1 MSKQRRTFSA
11 EFKREAAALVLDQ
24 GYSHIDAC
32 RSLGVV
38 DSALRRWVKQL
49 EAERQGVTPKSKA
62 LTPEQ
67 QKIQELEARIN
78 RLERE
83 KAIFKKGYRSL
94 DVGRTRSYA
103 LIDQLSEQESVEVV
117 CSAFDVARSCYYVH
131 RLRRRRVDARRVAL
145 RSQVNQLFSQ
155 SRGSAGSRSILGMLR
170 EEGVTI
176 GRFRVRRLMRE
187 LGLVSKQPGS
197 HAYKQ
202 ATVER
207 PDIPNRLNREFATEH
222 PNQVWCGDI
231 TYVWAQGRWHYLAA
245 VLDLHTRRVIG
256 WAFSA
261 KPDAELVIKA
271 LDMAYE
277 QRGKPQQVLFHS
289 DRSAKPD
296 AELVI
301 KALDMAYEQ
310 RGKPQQVLF
319 HSDQGSQYASRLF
332 RQRLWRYRMQQSMSR
347 RGNCWD
353 NSPMERLFRSLKSE
367 WVPSTGYLT
376 AQEAQRDISHYLMH
390 RYNWI
395 RPHQFNDGLP
405 PAVAEEKLNPL
416 SGMG

>member
-83 KAIFKKGYRSL
+83 NAIFKKGYSSL

-117 CSAFDVARSCYYVH
+117 CSAFEVARSCYYVH

-256 WAFSA
+256 WAFST
-261 KPDAELVIKA
+261 
-271 LDMAYE
+271 
-277 QRGKPQQVLFHS
+277 
-289 DRSAKPD
+289 KPD

-395 RPHQFNDGLP
+395 SPHQFNDGLP

>member
-1 MSKQRRTFSA
+1 M
-11 EFKREAAALVLDQ
+11 
-24 GYSHIDAC
+24 
-32 RSLGVV
+32 
-38 DSALRRWVKQL
+38 KQL

-83 KAIFKKGYRSL
+83 KAILKGYRSL

-261 KPDAELVIKA
+261 AGC
-271 LDMAYE
+271 
-277 QRGKPQQVLFHS
+277 RTG
-289 DRSAKPD
+289 
-296 AELVI
+296 
-301 KALDMAYEQ
+301 
-310 RGKPQQVLF
+310 
-319 HSDQGSQYASRLF
+319 DQGPGHGLRTARQATAGAVPF
-332 RQRLWRYRMQQSMSR
+332 RPGQPVRQPPVSATALALS
-347 RGNCWD
+347 D
-353 NSPMERLFRSLKSE
+353 AAEHESPRELL
-367 WVPSTGYLT
+367 G
-376 AQEAQRDISHYLMH
+376 
-390 RYNWI
+390 
-395 RPHQFNDGLP
+395 
-405 PAVAEEKLNPL
+405 
-416 SGMG
+416 

>member
-289 DRSAKPD
+289 D
-296 AELVI
+296 
-301 KALDMAYEQ
+301 
-310 RGKPQQVLF
+310 
-319 HSDQGSQYASRLF
+319 QGSRLF

>member
-83 KAIFKKGYRSL
+83 KAIFKKGYRSLDVGRTRSYALIDQLSEQESVEVVCSAFDVARSCYYVHRLRRRRVDARRVALRSQRSL

-289 DRSAKPD
+289 D
-296 AELVI
+296 
-301 KALDMAYEQ
+301 
-310 RGKPQQVLF
+310 
-319 HSDQGSQYASRLF
+319 QGSQYASRLF

-376 AQEAQRDISHYLMH
+376 AQEAQRDISHY
-390 RYNWI
+390 
-395 RPHQFNDGLP
+395 
-405 PAVAEEKLNPL
+405 
-416 SGMG
+416 

>member
-202 ATVER
+202 AMVER

-289 DRSAKPD
+289 D
-296 AELVI
+296 
-301 KALDMAYEQ
+301 
-310 RGKPQQVLF
+310 
-319 HSDQGSQYASRLF
+319 QGSQYASRLF

-353 NSPMERLFRSLKSE
+353 NSAMERLFRSLKSE

>member
-24 GYSHIDAC
+24 DYSHIDAC

-261 KPDAELVIKA
+261 KPDAELV
-271 LDMAYE
+271 
-277 QRGKPQQVLFHS
+277 V
-289 DRSAKPD
+289 
-296 AELVI
+296 

>member
-289 DRSAKPD
+289 D
-296 AELVI
+296 
-301 KALDMAYEQ
+301 
-310 RGKPQQVLF
+310 
-319 HSDQGSQYASRLF
+319 QGSQYASRLF

-347 RGNCWD
+347 RGHCWD
-353 NSPMERLFRSLKSE
+353 NSPMERLFRSLKSDR
-367 WVPSTGYLT
+367 VPSTDYLM
-376 AQEAQRDISHYLMH
+376 AREAQRDISHYLMH

>member
-131 RLRRRRVDARRVAL
+131 RLRRRHVDARRVAL

-245 VLDLHTRRVIG
+245 VLDLLIG

-277 QRGKPQQVLFHS
+277 QRGRPQQVLFHS
-289 DRSAKPD
+289 
-296 AELVI
+296 V
-301 KALDMAYEQ
+301 
-310 RGKPQQVLF
+310 
-319 HSDQGSQYASRLF
+319 QGSQYASRLF

>member
-245 VLDLHTRRVIG
+245 VLDLLIG

-277 QRGKPQQVLFHS
+277 QRG
-289 DRSAKPD
+289 R
-296 AELVI
+296 
-301 KALDMAYEQ
+301 
-310 RGKPQQVLF
+310 PQQVLF

-416 SGMG
+416 S

>member
-24 GYSHIDAC
+24 GYSYIDAC

-83 KAIFKKGYRSL
+83 KAILKKATALLMSDEL
-94 DVGRTRSYA
+94 RSYA

-261 KPDAELVIKA
+261 KPDAELV
-271 LDMAYE
+271 
-277 QRGKPQQVLFHS
+277 V
-289 DRSAKPD
+289 
-296 AELVI
+296 

>member
-24 GYSHIDAC
+24 GYSHIEAC

-83 KAIFKKGYRSL
+83 KAILKKGYRSL

-131 RLRRRRVDARRVAL
+131 RLRRRRVDARRIVL
-145 RSQVNQLFSQ
+145 SSQVNQLFSQ
-155 SRGSAGSRSILGMLR
+155 RRGSAGSRSILGMLR

-176 GRFRVRRLMRE
+176 GHYRVRRLMRE

-207 PDIPNRLNREFATEH
+207 PDIPNRLNREFAVQR

-231 TYVWAQGRWHYLAA
+231 TYIWAQGRWHYLAT

-277 QRGKPQQVLFHS
+277 QRGQ
-289 DRSAKPD
+289 
-296 AELVI
+296 
-301 KALDMAYEQ
+301 
-310 RGKPQQVLF
+310 PQQVLF
-319 HSDQGSQYASRLF
+319 HSDQGAQYASRLF

-353 NSPMERLFRSLKSE
+353 NSPTERLFRSLKSE
-367 WVPSTGYLT
+367 WIPSTGYLT

>member
-24 GYSHIDAC
+24 GYSYIDAC

-202 ATVER
+202 AMVER

-289 DRSAKPD
+289 D
-296 AELVI
+296 
-301 KALDMAYEQ
+301 
-310 RGKPQQVLF
+310 
-319 HSDQGSQYASRLF
+319 QGSQYASRLF

-353 NSPMERLFRSLKSE
+353 NSAMERLFRSLKSE

-405 PAVAEEKLNPL
+405 PA
-416 SGMG
+416 

>member
-277 QRGKPQQVLFHS
+277 QRG
-289 DRSAKPD
+289 R
-296 AELVI
+296 
-301 KALDMAYEQ
+301 
-310 RGKPQQVLF
+310 PQQVLF
-319 HSDQGSQYASRLF
+319 HSDQGSRLF

>member
-1 MSKQRRTFSA
+1 M
-11 EFKREAAALVLDQ
+11 
-24 GYSHIDAC
+24 
-32 RSLGVV
+32 
-38 DSALRRWVKQL
+38 
-49 EAERQGVTPKSKA
+49 
-62 LTPEQ
+62 
-67 QKIQELEARIN
+67 
-78 RLERE
+78 
-83 KAIFKKGYRSL
+83 
-94 DVGRTRSYA
+94 
-103 LIDQLSEQESVEVV
+103 V

-176 GRFRVRRLMRE
+176 GRFRVRRLMHE

-277 QRGKPQQVLFHS
+277 QRG
-289 DRSAKPD
+289 R
-296 AELVI
+296 
-301 KALDMAYEQ
+301 
-310 RGKPQQVLF
+310 PQQVLF

-367 WVPSTGYLT
+367 WVPSTGYRT

>member
-222 PNQVWCGDI
+222 PNQMWCGDI

-261 KPDAELVIKA
+261 KPDAELV
-271 LDMAYE
+271 
-277 QRGKPQQVLFHS
+277 
-289 DRSAKPD
+289 
-296 AELVI
+296 
-301 KALDMAYEQ
+301 DMAYEQ

>member
-271 LDMAYE
+271 LDMTYE
-277 QRGKPQQVLFHS
+277 QRG
-289 DRSAKPD
+289 R
-296 AELVI
+296 
-301 KALDMAYEQ
+301 
-310 RGKPQQVLF
+310 PQQVLF

>member
-83 KAIFKKGYRSL
+83 KAFIKKGYRSL

-117 CSAFDVARSCYYVH
+117 CSAFDVARSCYYLH

-245 VLDLHTRRVIG
+245 VLDLHTRRVTG

-271 LDMAYE
+271 LDMAY
-277 QRGKPQQVLFHS
+277 K
-289 DRSAKPD
+289 
-296 AELVI
+296 
-301 KALDMAYEQ
+301 Q

-395 RPHQFNDGLP
+395 SPHQFNDGLP

>member
-32 RSLGVV
+32 RSLGMV

-78 RLERE
+78 LLERE

-245 VLDLHTRRVIG
+245 VLDLHIRRVIG
-256 WAFSA
+256 WAF
-261 KPDAELVIKA
+261 
-271 LDMAYE
+271 
-277 QRGKPQQVLFHS
+277 
-289 DRSAKPD
+289 SAKPD

>member
-62 LTPEQ
+62 LMPEQ

-289 DRSAKPD
+289 D
-296 AELVI
+296 
-301 KALDMAYEQ
+301 
-310 RGKPQQVLF
+310 
-319 HSDQGSQYASRLF
+319 QGSQYASRLF

-405 PAVAEEKLNPL
+405 PAVAEEK
-416 SGMG
+416 

>member
-202 ATVER
+202 AKVER

-222 PNQVWCGDI
+222 PSQVWYGDI

-261 KPDAELVIKA
+261 KPDAELVIQA

-277 QRGKPQQVLFHS
+277 QRG
-289 DRSAKPD
+289 R
-296 AELVI
+296 
-301 KALDMAYEQ
+301 
-310 RGKPQQVLF
+310 PQQVLF

-332 RQRLWRYRMQQSMSR
+332 WQRLWRYRMQQSMSR